1 MAQTPSRGRPL
12 TAGGHVDRVAEQL
25 VEARGHLVVAI
36 DHVADAVRA
45 LNTADSRTR
54 GLRDVVDGRAA
65 A

>member
-1 MAQTPSRGRPL
+1 MERTPQRGRPL

-25 VEARGHLVVAI
+25 VEARGHLVIAI
-36 DHVADAVRA
+36 DHFSDAVRA
-45 LNTADSRTR
+45 LSVADRQAR